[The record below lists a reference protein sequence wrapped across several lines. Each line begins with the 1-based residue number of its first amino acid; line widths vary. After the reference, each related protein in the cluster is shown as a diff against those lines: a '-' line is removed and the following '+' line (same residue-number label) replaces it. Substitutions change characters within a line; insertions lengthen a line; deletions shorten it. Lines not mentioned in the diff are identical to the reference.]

1 MLIFRFTHLGSTREY
16 DDFNNIALI
25 KVVNPFTEVKKIGK
39 ILPIGSNSLHRKHFL
54 EIFIKK
60 RMRISNSTFLILEV
74 QTYRNTHIEN
84 HETFECRLKFV
95 K

>member
-1 MLIFRFTHLGSTREY
+1 MTPTVDCSTFGSTVEQDTTKNVLIF
-16 DDFNNIALI
+16 
-25 KVVNPFTEVKKIGK
+25 V
-39 ILPIGSNSLHRKHFL
+39 
-54 EIFIKK
+54 
-60 RMRISNSTFLILEV
+60 LILEV